1 MRVNARFEGV
11 AEEQVT
17 YLAANSGKKISEILR
32 ESVDFYYQ
40 HVHQGARQIP
50 HLSKLVG
57 KGHSGKSDV
66 ASNVK
71 KYLANSLATKN
82 GERPV

>member
-11 AEEQVT
+11 AEAQVT
-17 YLAANSGKKISEILR
+17 YLAETSGKKISDVLR

-40 HVHQGARQIP
+40 HVHQGAGQVP
-50 HLSKLVG
+50 HLSKLIG

-71 KYLANSLATKN
+71 QYLAESLAAKHSAS
-82 GERPV
+82 PL

>member
-17 YLAANSGKKISEILR
+17 YLTAKSGKKISEVLR

-40 HVHQGARQIP
+40 HVHQGAGQVP
-50 HLSKLVG
+50 QLSKLIG
-57 KGHSGKSDV
+57 KGRSGQADI
-66 ASNVK
+66 ASNLK
-71 KYLANSLATKN
+71 KYLAESLATKH
-82 GERPV
+82 GARSL

>member
-11 AEEQVT
+11 AEAQVV
-17 YLAANSGKKISEILR
+17 YLAESGRKKISDVLR

-40 HVHQGARQIP
+40 HVRQRAGEVP
-50 HLSKLVG
+50 NLSKMIG
-57 KGHSGKSDV
+57 KGRSGKTDV

-71 KYLANSLATKN
+71 KYLAESLAGKH
-82 GERPV
+82 GSHVL